1 MRLIAAL
8 FVTLIAAPAV
18 AQDAERFNLQCSE
31 FDDRNRTQLR
41 DVVDHEF
48 SLDLEAMTVC
58 RNGNVGCW
66 PIERHGRFLEL
77 TYPFSDGT
85 DDYEM
90 FRLYDPETG
99 WLTQVIRIVGEP
111 GGSYG
116 EAVCEVH
123 PYAPFPTN
131 DP

>member
-1 MRLIAAL
+1 MRALVTVALALIATPVA
-8 FVTLIAAPAV
+8 
-18 AQDAERFNLQCSE
+18 AQDQARFNLRCSE
-31 FDDRNRTQLR
+31 FEDRNRTQLR

-48 SLDLEAMTVC
+48 SLDLDTLTVC
-58 RNGNVGCW
+58 RRGHARCW
-66 PIERHGRFLEL
+66 TIERQGRFLEL
-77 TYPFSDGT
+77 TYPFSDGE